1 MPFGSQ
7 TIIFLMIIAGAL
19 LMQWNIIRYAIFLNG
34 MNDVISAGDK
44 KSMALRAAGLALLIF
59 FLLGYLFTAIFGK
72 PDFVMGGILF
82 GGSVFVWIVLNIM
95 FNLTDV
101 VKNRTLEI
109 SEMLIGV
116 IEARDPNLSGHSLYV
131 RNLTKLIYKRLPLS
145 LKSKI
150 NPVSIEYAALMHDVG
165 KLAVPEAIL
174 NKPSRLDDD
183 EWKIM
188 KTHPIAGVQM
198 LKPIKSFE
206 PIIPWIQ
213 YHHERI
219 DGKGY
224 YGLKGKE
231 IPLESRIICVADSY
245 SAITMKRAYKDTKTY
260 EEGVAIL
267 KDCAGSQFDTQI
279 VDIFVSIPKKEV
291 VACIPQ
297 SVEAL

>member
-1 MPFGSQ
+1 
-7 TIIFLMIIAGAL
+7 MIIAGAL
-19 LMQWNIIRYAIFLNG
+19 LMQWNIIRYAIFLSG
-34 MNDVISAGDK
+34 MNDVISGGDK
-44 KSMALRAAGLALLIF
+44 KSTALRAAGLVLLIF
-59 FLLGYLFTAIFGK
+59 FLLGYLFTAIFGS
-72 PDFVMGGILF
+72 PDFMMGGILF

-116 IEARDPNLSGHSLYV
+116 IEARDPNLSGHSIYT
-131 RNLTKLIYKRLPLS
+131 RNLTMLIYKRLPLS
-145 LKSKI
+145 LKHKI

-174 NKPSRLDDD
+174 NKPGRLNDE

-188 KTHPIAGVQM
+188 KTHPLAGVKM
-198 LKPIKSFE
+198 LSPIKSFE
-206 PIIPWIQ
+206 TIIPWIR

-219 DGKGY
+219 DGGGY

-245 SAITMKRAYKDTKTY
+245 SAITMKRAYKEARSYD
-260 EEGVAIL
+260 EAVAIL
-267 KDCAGSQFDTQI
+267 RDNSGSQFDTQI
-279 VDIFVSIPKKEV
+279 VDIFLSIPQKEV
-291 VACIPQ
+291 EACVPKIG
-297 SVEAL
+297 E